1 MESYFSML
9 LENWRQVLRGGII
22 VVSAVIVI
30 MGMMKK
36 LFDKISNKLLRKFLL
51 ALTSVVVVLPVTA
64 IYFVSCGIDYKYFWI
79 DYALLAVA
87 TIVTYWLYEN
97 TCLRDLIHMLGS
109 LTIGRLI
116 KHFVGVT
123 ATGDSVEDIEE
134 LQSTVKSLE
143 GAVETVFNGQS
154 MPIKTKSEEEP
165 KIRIPIANTAS
176 VVVRPNRSAK
186 KEAEELKNL

>member
-1 MESYFSML
+1 MAYFSTL
-9 LENWRQVLRGGII
+9 LENWRLVLQGGII

-36 LFDKISNKLLRKFLL
+36 LFDKIPNKLLRKFLL

-64 IYFVSCGIDYKYFWI
+64 IYFVSRGIDYKYFWI
-79 DYALLAVA
+79 DYALLSIA

-97 TCLRDLIHMLGS
+97 TCLRDLIHLLGS

-116 KHFVGVT
+116 KHFVGCT
-123 ATGDSVEDIEE
+123 ATDGGEDIEE

-143 GAVETVFNGQS
+143 GAVETAFSGES
-154 MPIKTKSEEEP
+154 MPIKNKSEEEP

-176 VVVRPNRSAK
+176 VVVRPNRSAQ